1 MSAEPISAV
10 THSLTQPPQPP
21 QPPQSTQSSHS
32 PHTAIATHGAPG
44 AHVRQR
50 VAVIGAGGVGLS
62 VAACLAVGARHDVT
76 LCARAPMEAIG
87 LEAAEG
93 MRRVTVRTLTDPAQA
108 TPVDWILLCTK
119 AQDTASVAP
128 WLARLCDAG
137 TRVAALQNGIGH
149 VRRVAPWLPIAR
161 AEAEAAVVPAVV
173 YFNAERL
180 AHDRV
185 RFGEAGDRHLSVPDD
200 EGGRALSRLFEGSR
214 MNAHPNADFV
224 TLQWRKLLLNAVA
237 NPITA
242 LTRQRMAV
250 LHHADVRA
258 LCMDVLN
265 EAVAV
270 GRASG
275 ARFADDEAEAMLAT
289 VLALSPSFG
298 TSMYADCMRDRPLEV
313 DALTGAIVA
322 AGDALGVP
330 TPVNRTM
337 LALLRAI
344 SDARTA

>member
-1 MSAEPISAV
+1 MHADPSTALIAPTA
-10 THSLTQPPQPP
+10 LTAPTTSHA
-21 QPPQSTQSSHS
+21 ST
-32 PHTAIATHGAPG
+32 
-44 AHVRQR
+44 RQR

-62 VAACLAVGARHDVT
+62 VAACLAVGARHDVM
-76 LCARAPMEAIG
+76 LCARAPIAKIG

-93 MRRVTVRTLTDPAQA
+93 ARRVPVPTLTDPAAA

-119 AQDTASVAP
+119 AQDTASAAP
-128 WLARLCDAG
+128 WLARLCAPG
-137 TRVAALQNGIGH
+137 TRVAVLQNGIGH
-149 VRRVAPWLPIAR
+149 VARVAPWLPLPRDA
-161 AEAEAAVVPAVV
+161 AEAAVVPAVV

-180 AHDRV
+180 ARDRV

-214 MNAHPNADFV
+214 MHAHPNADFV

-237 NPITA
+237 NPMTA

-275 ARFADDEAEAMLAT
+275 ARFPDDEASAMLAT
-289 VLALSPSFG
+289 VLALSPTFG
-298 TSMYADCMRDRPLEV
+298 TSMYADCLGGRPLEV

-322 AGDALGVP
+322 AGEALGVP

-344 SDARTA
+344 SDANAAAGVDAAAGAEAAVTVSRR